1 MAPCSSR
8 ARVARSGWWL
18 ASASPGTPQHPW
30 RLHERRGDVMPLEP
44 GQAVRLMPWA
54 VPRLDTSR
62 LIAANH
68 DVAAGI
74 PEYSRAAAWRP
85 ADAHLIRPAG
95 TDLPASAFACP
106 TRNPRRVGAWWIPA
120 DSWGYGPYR
129 RPRYRLGGAE

>member
-1 MAPCSSR
+1 M
-8 ARVARSGWWL
+8 
-18 ASASPGTPQHPW
+18 SA
-30 RLHERRGDVMPLEP
+30 RGDVMPLEP

-68 DVAAGI
+68 DVAAPGI

-85 ADAHLIRPAG
+85 ADAHPIPA
-95 TDLPASAFACP
+95 DLPASAFACR
-106 TRNPRRVGAWWIPA
+106 TRNPTGLVPGGFPRIRGVTARTA
-120 DSWGYGPYR
+120 